1 MVSTS
6 ADIWMIRLYLP
17 FTRHTNA
24 KEVSYSMDLS
34 RRDFLKLSGL
44 SAGGMLLP
52 YDIKAATKRAPRFD
66 LRKAIG
72 ETPTICP
79 FCAVGCGAIVAA
91 DESGKRVI
99 NIEGDPDHPINQGS
113 LCSKGMALAQ
123 INTVNGEVNAR
134 RLQKPMYRAPGAST
148 WEEKDWDWTL
158 TEIAK
163 RVKNTRD
170 ENFIEKDDEG
180 RVVNRLRAIL
190 SLGGAALDNE
200 ECSLIVKAM
209 RALGLVYIEHQARI

>member
-1 MVSTS
+1 M
-6 ADIWMIRLYLP
+6 
-17 FTRHTNA
+17 
-24 KEVSYSMDLS
+24 
-34 RRDFLKLSGL
+34 KLSGVT
-44 SAGGMLLP
+44 AGGLLLP
-52 YDIKAATKRAPRFD
+52 AGLAATAAAAQDFPLHKPV
-66 LRKAIG
+66 G

-91 DESGKRVI
+91 QNGRVL

-123 INTVNGEVNAR
+123 INTVDGEVNEH
-134 RLQKPMYRAPGAST
+134 RLQKVKYRAPGASQ
-148 WEEKDWDWTL
+148 WEEKSWDWAL
-158 TEIAK
+158 DQIARRIK
-163 RVKNTRD
+163 DTRD
-170 ENFIEKDDEG
+170 ANFIETDGEG
-180 RVVNRLRAIL
+180 RTVNRLEAIA

>member
-1 MVSTS
+1 MER
-6 ADIWMIRLYLP
+6 D
-17 FTRHTNA
+17 
-24 KEVSYSMDLS
+24 KEENQSMDVS

-44 SAGGMLLP
+44 TAGGTLLP
-52 YDIKAATKRAPRFD
+52 RDLAATTARTPRLQ

-91 DESGKRVI
+91 DPSGKLVV
-99 NIEGDPDHPINQGS
+99 NIEGDPDHPVNRGS

-123 INTVNGEVNAR
+123 LNTVNGETNAR
-134 RLQKPMYRAPGAST
+134 RLQKPKYRAAGSSS
-148 WEEKDWDWTL
+148 WEDVEWEWTF

-163 RVKNTRD
+163 RIKTTRD
-170 ENFIEKDDEG
+170 EHFIEKDDEG
-180 RVVNRLRAIL
+180 RTVNRLHAIA

-209 RALGLVYIEHQARI
+209 RSLGLVYIEHQARI